1 MYLLEYRVPISAGL
15 LVFSFASI
23 FVLTSQ
29 SGSSIPTYLLAI
41 LTLAGYRRWS
51 GLRLDWTFLCAAA
64 LVGYLAAS
72 SLWSDP
78 FDARD
83 AFSRW
88 GRALLVVCFVVA
100 AAEGLRTDWFFRRLI
115 LTMAVFGGAAAAV
128 ALVRFFAFPPDDGRL
143 SGLGQLECQVCAALT
158 FGVALLCALYW
169 MFEAPTRRWRAFAAL
184 NAVGLASAVV
194 LTDSRNAWIAVP
206 FACVVYLISRRAKS
220 AAMFAVFAIAVA
232 AAALALAGGLLASPA
247 SELLLPRG
255 DSFRP
260 AIWMEILSRALEQGP
275 WFGNGVLTDDGVL
288 LGCYLMVHPHNLYL
302 AVFLQGGV
310 VAVAMFA
317 ALLALSI
324 RTLLANFH
332 RQEAKLALGIYAL
345 ALPAYLL
352 DGHELVTRIGWTW
365 LLIWLPVAISIA
377 LSSGRRLNDANRFGG
392 GSVPGEVARPL
403 AGRSGQS

>member
-29 SGSSIPTYLLAI
+29 SGSSFPTYLLAV

-51 GLRLDWTFLCAAA
+51 GLGLDWTFLCAAA

-83 AFSRW
+83 AFSQW
-88 GRALLVVCFVVA
+88 GRALLIVCFVVA
-100 AAEGLRTDWFFRRLI
+100 AAEGLRTDWFFRRLS
-115 LTMAVFGGAAAAV
+115 LTIAAFGGAAAAV
-128 ALVRFFAFPPDDGRL
+128 ALVWYFAFPPDDGRL
-143 SGLGQLECQVCAALT
+143 KGLGQLECQVCAALI

-169 MFEAPTRRWRAFAAL
+169 AFEAPSRRWRAFGAL
-184 NAVGLASAVV
+184 NAICLASAVV
-194 LTDSRNAWIAVP
+194 LTGSRNAWIAVP
-206 FACVVYLISRRAKS
+206 FACVIYLISRRAKS
-220 AAMFAVFAIAVA
+220 AAMFAVFVIAIAA
-232 AAALALAGGLLASPA
+232 SALAFVGGLLASPA

-260 AIWMEILSRALEQGP
+260 AIWTEILSRALAHGP

-302 AVFLQGGV
+302 ALFFQGGV

-365 LLIWLPVAISIA
+365 MLIWLPVAISVA

>member
-1 MYLLEYRVPISAGL
+1 MYLLEYRVPISAAL

-29 SGSSIPTYLLAI
+29 SGSSFPTYLLAV
-41 LTLAGYRRWS
+41 LTLAGCRRWS
-51 GLRLDWTFLCAAA
+51 GLWLDWTFICAAA

-78 FDARD
+78 FDTRD
-83 AFSRW
+83 AFSQW

-100 AAEGLRTDWFFRRLI
+100 AAEGLCTDWFFRRLI
-115 LTMAVFGGAAAAV
+115 LTIGVFAGAAAAI

-143 SGLGQLECQVCAALT
+143 SGLGQLECQVCAAMI

-169 MFEAPTRRWRAFAAL
+169 VFEAPSPRWRAFAAL
-184 NAVGLASAVV
+184 NAICLASAVV

-206 FACVVYLISRRAKS
+206 FACVVYLISRRARS
-220 AAMFAVFAIAVA
+220 ASVFVVVVIAFAVS
-232 AAALALAGGLLASPA
+232 ALALVGVLLNSPA
-247 SELLLPRG
+247 SEMLLPRG

-260 AIWMEILSRALEQGP
+260 AIWAEIVSRTLAHGP
-275 WFGNGVLTDDGVL
+275 WLGNGVLTDDGVL
-288 LGCYLMVHPHNLYL
+288 IGCYLLAHPHNMYL
-302 AVFLQGGV
+302 AVLFQGGV
-310 VAVAMFA
+310 VAVGMFA

-324 RTLLANFH
+324 RTLLANFA

-365 LLIWLPVAISIA
+365 MLIWLPVATSIA
-377 LSSGRRLNDANRFGG
+377 LSGGRRLNDANRFGG
-392 GSVPGEVARPL
+392 G
-403 AGRSGQS
+403 

>member
-29 SGSSIPTYLLAI
+29 SGSSFPTYLLAV
-41 LTLAGYRRWS
+41 LTLAGCRRWS
-51 GLRLDWTFLCAAA
+51 GLWLDWTFLCAAA

-100 AAEGLRTDWFFRRLI
+100 AAEGLRTDWFVRRLS
-115 LTMAVFGGAAAAV
+115 LTIAVFGGAAAAV

-220 AAMFAVFAIAVA
+220 AAMFAVVALAVA
-232 AAALALAGGLLASPA
+232 ASALALVGGVLASPA

-260 AIWMEILSRALEQGP
+260 AIWTEILSRAIEHGP

-302 AVFLQGGV
+302 AVLFQGGV

-365 LLIWLPVAISIA
+365 LLIWLPVATSIA
-377 LSSGRRLNDANRFGG
+377 LSSGRRLDDANRFGG
-392 GSVPGEVARPL
+392 GSVPGKVARPP
-403 AGRSGQS
+403 AGRIGQS